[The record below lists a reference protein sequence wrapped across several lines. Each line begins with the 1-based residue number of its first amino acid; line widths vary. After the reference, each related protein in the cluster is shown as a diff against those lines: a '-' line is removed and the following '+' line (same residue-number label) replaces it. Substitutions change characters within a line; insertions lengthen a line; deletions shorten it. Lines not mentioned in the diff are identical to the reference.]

1 MAELICEY
9 GSSGA
14 GKTAEILRLA
24 KFVYKRTGKRLRLAS
39 CDGGGWKPLDGA
51 IKAGLIEPWGVS
63 AIENPRSVLRKLSQG
78 FWPETVTRNGTLGL
92 VLRAPS
98 SKTWDD
104 IGALAIEGL
113 TSIANIIMR
122 DALNRQLKVA
132 GDDPQAQ
139 FTEKVY
145 VAGLDGKELS
155 QDEKYSFASR
165 GNYNDSQRAVYDIVT
180 NYRSLPVAYVYTSA
194 LETRGEEEDTRKTIV
209 GPAVIGKAVTSQVG
223 SWVGDLLH
231 ADDYFEDV
239 PDPQHKLTPDQL
251 KLGAKQRMMQVV
263 KRRVWFMR
271 HPDPATGLV
280 FPAKPRVAPEMMPR
294 LLEAF
299 PGGYY
304 EPTSEWGLDRYL
316 EVVEGLQDK
325 AASDLQGWM
334 ASARPAQNAT
344 KEASSVA
351 DRQGSEAGVR

>member
-24 KFVYKRTGKRLRLAS
+24 KFVFARTGKKLRLAS

-51 IKAGLIEPWGVS
+51 IKAGLIEPWGIS
-63 AIENPRSVLRKLSQG
+63 ALENPRSVLRKLSQG
-78 FWPETVTRNGTLGL
+78 FWPEVTNKNGQLGL
-92 VLRAPS
+92 LLRAPS
-98 SKTWDD
+98 SKTWDEV
-104 IGALAIEGL
+104 GALAIEGL

-139 FTEKVY
+139 FKETVT
-145 VAGLDGKELS
+145 VAGVDGKELT

-165 GNYNDSQRAVYDIVT
+165 GNYNDAQRAVYDIIT

-194 LETRGEEEDTRKTIV
+194 LETKGEEEDTKKTIV

-231 ADDYFEDV
+231 ADDFFVDE
-239 PDPQHKLTPDQL
+239 PDPTHKLSADQI
-251 KLGAKQRMMQVV
+251 KLGAKQRTMQVV

-271 HPDPATGLV
+271 HPDPVSGLI
-280 FPAKPRVAPEMMPR
+280 FPAKPRVAPEMLPK
-294 LLEAF
+294 LLEKF

-316 EVVEGLQDK
+316 ETVE
-325 AASDLQGWM
+325 DLQAQAATDLSKWM
-334 ASARPAQNAT
+334 SEKRPQA
-344 KEASSVA
+344 KESVA
-351 DRQGSEAGVR
+351 VK

>member
-24 KFVYKRTGKRLRLAS
+24 TFVYKRTGKKLRLAS
-39 CDGGGWKPLDGA
+39 CDGGGWKPLESA
-51 IKAGLIEPWGVS
+51 IKAGLIEAWQVS
-63 AIENPRSVLRKLSQG
+63 SLESPRTVLRKLSQG
-78 FWPETVTRNGTLGL
+78 FWPETVTKDGRLSL

-104 IGALAIEGL
+104 VGALAIEGL

-122 DALNRQLKVA
+122 DALNKQLKVA
-132 GDDPQAQ
+132 GDEVQAK
-139 FTEKVY
+139 FEESV
-145 VAGLDGKELS
+145 VVSGVDGKELT
-155 QDEKYSFASR
+155 QQEKYSFAAR
-165 GNYNDSQRAVYDIVT
+165 GNYNDAQRATYDIIT

-194 LETRGEEEDTRKTIV
+194 LETKGEEEDTRKTIV
-209 GPAVIGKAVTSQVG
+209 GPAVIGKAVTAQVG

-239 PDPQHKLTPDQL
+239 ADPTHKLSDEQK
-251 KLGAKQRMMQVV
+251 KLGAKQRTMQIV
-263 KRRVWFMR
+263 KRRVWFQR
-271 HPDPATGLV
+271 HPDPTTGLI
-280 FPAKPRVAPEMMPR
+280 FPAKPRVAPDMMPK

-304 EPTSEWGLDRYL
+304 EPTHEKGLDHYL
-316 EVVEGLQDK
+316 EVVEGLQDQ
-325 AASDLQGWM
+325 AAVKLKEWM
-334 ASARPAQNAT
+334 AQARQPQPQRVEVNETAA
-344 KEASSVA
+344 ALAA
-351 DRQGSEAGVR
+351 DKK

>member
-24 KFVYKRTGKRLRLAS
+24 KFVYARTGKKLRLAS
-39 CDGGGWKPLDGA
+39 CDGGGWKPLESA
-51 IKAGLIEPWGVS
+51 IKANLIEAWSVS

-78 FWPETVTRNGTLGL
+78 FWPEVTNKNGQLGL

-104 IGALAIEGL
+104 VGALAIEGL

-122 DALNRQLKVA
+122 DALNNQRKVA

-139 FTEKVY
+139 FSEKVT
-145 VAGLDGKELS
+145 VAGVDGKELT
-155 QDEKYSFASR
+155 QEEKYSFASR
-165 GNYNDSQRAVYDIVT
+165 GNYNDAQRSVYDIIT
-180 NYRSLPVAYVYTSA
+180 NYRSLPVMYVYTSA
-194 LETRGEEEDTRKTIV
+194 LETRGEEEDTRKSIV

-231 ADDYFEDV
+231 ADDFFESV
-239 PDPQHKLTPDQL
+239 PDPSHKLTDDQK
-251 KLGAKQRMMQVV
+251 KLGAKQRTMEVV
-263 KRRVWFMR
+263 RRRVWFMR
-271 HPDPATGLV
+271 HPEPTTGLI
-280 FPAKPRVAPEMMPR
+280 FPAKPRVAPEMMPK

-304 EPTSEWGLDRYL
+304 EPTHEHGIDRYL

-325 AASDLQGWM
+325 AATDLKEWM
-334 ASARPAQNAT
+334 GKARPEVAKV
-344 KEASSVA
+344 KEASS
-351 DRQGSEAGVR
+351 Q